1 VAGAAAA
8 AAASAGEGQP
18 PASSEEVDAAYDALQ
33 AEVAARLERERAEA
47 QRVLELARQAN
58 RRVAGA
64 EGDEQEEAAASDAP
78 SAEDVA
84 RAEAIADN
92 PWRAH
97 RCTTP
102 HPSDGARDAMDA
114 AVRAHLEQTQREL
127 EAAGG
132 GGGDG
137 GDGDGRHRRL
147 FRRLLHRGAESAGP
161 TTTTGTRALRSL
173 TDPFDVDFTPD
184 PYAGLPA
191 SAVAAAAERARAH
204 PTVVRTFFH
213 VVSPSATA
221 GVTRG
226 DVADATLL
234 AQLRVLNA
242 TYAGAGFQFR
252 LEAVTRV
259 VSKAFS
265 TAEVASASERAMKK
279 ALRRGGADALNIY
292 ITSPPALL
300 GWSSFP
306 ESAREDREYDG
317 VVIGFYTLPGST
329 IKPYNLGMTM
339 AHEVGHWLG
348 LLHTFEG
355 QACSGLGDRVG
366 DVSVCRVSLSLFCCG
381 RLVFA
386 RGGRGEGGG
395 GGGRRRGGIGG
406 RLPPSPHNPPPAP
419 APRAAPRPPPRAR
432 PARRGAGAGGGAGG
446 ARAPA
451 PAQSQGEERRE
462 AAPSPPSPRS
472 CSRACSPRIPPHPKN
487 KNKKTT
493 HNRRPARRRRRLAAP
508 RQGRST
514 RARPTRAPTAR
525 ATSCSTRT
533 TRACRR
539 SRPGRS
545 RACRPSGGS
554 TARRLR
560 VARRPGRRRR
570 PRPTAAALRGSSLC
584 RRPGRRRSRPCPSA
598 AAAASGTTWAEREA
612 CDLCLIFR
620 FSFFP
625 PARGSAA
632 ATLFPRATPRADCAL
647 CPPPNNC
654 PREQSPRTCPAS
666 LPPVYISLHS

>member
-1 VAGAAAA
+1 MGTPAASRRGQHGRRRLARSSSSSPSAAAAAAMGLLLVLSAAAAYAPTGARAQSDSDGPASSELAHIAAVTTTLDLSSPTPAVGGALAFAGARVAAAAA

-395 GGGRRRGGIGG
+395 GGGRRRGRRGG
-406 RLPPSPHNPPPAP
+406 RLPHRLLLPAAARARAHLEYPPTQKTKTKKRPTTD
-419 APRAAPRPPPRAR
+419 APRGGAGVWLPRAR
-432 PARRGAGAGGGAGG
+432 GGRHVPVRPGRRQHEQLHAVHGRRVHVGVHVRAGRAHVGPLAAVPRADCGWQGGRGGGGARGRRQRRSGAAASAGGRVGGGAG
-446 ARAPA
+446 RAPA
-451 PAQSQGEERRE
+451 P
-462 AAPSPPSPRS
+462 
-472 CSRACSPRIPPHPKN
+472 
-487 KNKKTT
+487 
-493 HNRRPARRRRRLAAP
+493 
-508 RQGRST
+508 
-514 RARPTRAPTAR
+514 
-525 ATSCSTRT
+525 
-533 TRACRR
+533 
-539 SRPGRS
+539 
-545 RACRPSGGS
+545 
-554 TARRLR
+554 
-560 VARRPGRRRR
+560 
-570 PRPTAAALRGSSLC
+570 
-584 RRPGRRRSRPCPSA
+584 
-598 AAAASGTTWAEREA
+598 
-612 CDLCLIFR
+612 
-620 FSFFP
+620 
-625 PARGSAA
+625 
-632 ATLFPRATPRADCAL
+632 
-647 CPPPNNC
+647 PPP
-654 PREQSPRTCPAS
+654 RRAQHGLSGR
-666 LPPVYISLHS
+666 LVIYV